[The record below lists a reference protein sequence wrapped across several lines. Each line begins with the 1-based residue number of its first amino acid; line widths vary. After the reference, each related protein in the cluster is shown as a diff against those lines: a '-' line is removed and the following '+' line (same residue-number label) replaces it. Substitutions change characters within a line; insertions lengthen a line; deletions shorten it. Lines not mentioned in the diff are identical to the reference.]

1 MYLQNK
7 LRKIIKQTFSLMT
20 FSENGIAAY
29 LYFTR
34 SYYDVIVTWRHSECC
49 LYIYTDVT
57 IDCLKLWMTIRES
70 VASLSVWLKM
80 TRFHFSNRLTKKLK
94 KPSSKKG
101 SKVPSNVPS
110 TSAEAGGTEE
120 VMSNMVL
127 KTVDSDT
134 KKSCSSSSS
143 CSSFDVA
150 SDITRGSVERIF
162 QVKSFN
168 ILSIIHYIYT
178 EKNSIPW
185 NIACPFPTNSN
196 GPPVQYNNACI
207 YFIIFRKWMATLASQ
222 TPSNTKMP
230 WRRSAKRSWTRS

>member
-7 LRKIIKQTFSLMT
+7 LRKIIKHTFSLMT

-150 SDITRGSVERIF
+150 SDITQGSVERIF

-168 ILSIIHYIYT
+168 ILYIIHYIYT
-178 EKNSIPW
+178 EKKQHPMKN
-185 NIACPFPTNSN
+185 
-196 GPPVQYNNACI
+196 
-207 YFIIFRKWMATLASQ
+207 R
-222 TPSNTKMP
+222 MP
-230 WRRSAKRSWTRS
+230 LPNEFKRSPSPV

>member
-1 MYLQNK
+1 
-7 LRKIIKQTFSLMT
+7 MT

-168 ILSIIHYIYT
+168 ILYIIHYIYT
-178 EKNSIPW
+178 EKKQHPMKYRMPLPNE
-185 NIACPFPTNSN
+185 FKR
-196 GPPVQYNNACI
+196 PPVQYNNACI

>member
-1 MYLQNK
+1 MLPVY
-7 LRKIIKQTFSLMT
+7 I
-20 FSENGIAAY
+20 Y
-29 LYFTR
+29 
-34 SYYDVIVTWRHSECC
+34 WRHNRLSQIV
-49 LYIYTDVT
+49 YDDY
-57 IDCLKLWMTIRES
+57 RES

-150 SDITRGSVERIF
+150 SDITQGSVQRIF

-168 ILSIIHYIYT
+168 ILYIIHYIYT

-185 NIACPFPTNSN
+185 KIACPFPTNSN

-207 YFIIFRKWMATLASQ
+207 YFIISGSGW
-222 TPSNTKMP
+222 PP
-230 WRRSAKRSWTRS
+230 

>member
-57 IDCLKLWMTIRES
+57 IDCLKLYNTIRES

-150 SDITRGSVERIF
+150 SDITQGSVERIF

-168 ILSIIHYIYT
+168 ILYIIHYIYT
-178 EKNSIPW
+178 EKKQHPMKNRMLLH
-185 NIACPFPTNSN
+185 NEF
-196 GPPVQYNNACI
+196 
-207 YFIIFRKWMATLASQ
+207 
-222 TPSNTKMP
+222 
-230 WRRSAKRSWTRS
+230 KRSPSSV

>member
-7 LRKIIKQTFSLMT
+7 FRKIIKQTFSLMT

-150 SDITRGSVERIF
+150 SDITQGSVERIF

-168 ILSIIHYIYT
+168 ILYIIHYIT
-178 EKNSIPW
+178 FIQKKTASHEKLHAPSQRIQTVPQFSITIRAFISLFSGSGW
-185 NIACPFPTNSN
+185 
-196 GPPVQYNNACI
+196 PP
-207 YFIIFRKWMATLASQ
+207 
-222 TPSNTKMP
+222 
-230 WRRSAKRSWTRS
+230 

>member
-57 IDCLKLWMTIRES
+57 IDCLKLRMTIRES

-150 SDITRGSVERIF
+150 SDITQGSVERIF

-168 ILSIIHYIYT
+168 ILYIIQYIYT
-178 EKNSIPW
+178 EKKQHPMKNRM
-185 NIACPFPTNSN
+185 
-196 GPPVQYNNACI
+196 PPPNE
-207 YFIIFRKWMATLASQ
+207 F
-222 TPSNTKMP
+222 
-230 WRRSAKRSWTRS
+230 KRSPSSV

>member
-1 MYLQNK
+1 
-7 LRKIIKQTFSLMT
+7 
-20 FSENGIAAY
+20 
-29 LYFTR
+29 
-34 SYYDVIVTWRHSECC
+34 
-49 LYIYTDVT
+49 
-57 IDCLKLWMTIRES
+57 
-70 VASLSVWLKM
+70 M

-150 SDITRGSVERIF
+150 SDITQGSVERIF

-168 ILSIIHYIYT
+168 ILYIIHYIYT
-178 EKNSIPW
+178 EKKQHPMKYRMSLPNE
-185 NIACPFPTNSN
+185 F
-196 GPPVQYNNACI
+196 
-207 YFIIFRKWMATLASQ
+207 
-222 TPSNTKMP
+222 
-230 WRRSAKRSWTRS
+230 KRSPSSV

>member
-1 MYLQNK
+1 
-7 LRKIIKQTFSLMT
+7 
-20 FSENGIAAY
+20 
-29 LYFTR
+29 
-34 SYYDVIVTWRHSECC
+34 
-49 LYIYTDVT
+49 
-57 IDCLKLWMTIRES
+57 
-70 VASLSVWLKM
+70 M

-101 SKVPSNVPS
+101 SNVPSNVPS

-150 SDITRGSVERIF
+150 SDITQGSVERIF

-168 ILSIIHYIYT
+168 ILYIIHYICT
-178 EKNSIPW
+178 EKTASHEISHAPSQRIQTAPQFSITMRAFISLFSGSGW
-185 NIACPFPTNSN
+185 
-196 GPPVQYNNACI
+196 PP
-207 YFIIFRKWMATLASQ
+207 
-222 TPSNTKMP
+222 
-230 WRRSAKRSWTRS
+230 

>member
-1 MYLQNK
+1 MLP
-7 LRKIIKQTFSLMT
+7 
-20 FSENGIAAY
+20 
-29 LYFTR
+29 
-34 SYYDVIVTWRHSECC
+34 V
-49 LYIYTDVT
+49 YIYRRHNRLPQIVYD
-57 IDCLKLWMTIRES
+57 DYRES

-150 SDITRGSVERIF
+150 SDITQGSVERIF

-168 ILSIIHYIYT
+168 ILYIIHYIYT
-178 EKNSIPW
+178 EKKQHPMKNRMLLP
-185 NIACPFPTNSN
+185 NEF
-196 GPPVQYNNACI
+196 
-207 YFIIFRKWMATLASQ
+207 
-222 TPSNTKMP
+222 
-230 WRRSAKRSWTRS
+230 KRSPSSV

>member
-1 MYLQNK
+1 
-7 LRKIIKQTFSLMT
+7 MT

-150 SDITRGSVERIF
+150 SDITQGSVERIF

-168 ILSIIHYIYT
+168 ILYIIHYIYT
-178 EKNSIPW
+178 EKKPASHEISHAPSQRIQTAPQFSITMR
-185 NIACPFPTNSN
+185 A
-196 GPPVQYNNACI
+196 
-207 YFIIFRKWMATLASQ
+207 FISLFSGSGW
-222 TPSNTKMP
+222 PS
-230 WRRSAKRSWTRS
+230 

>member
-168 ILSIIHYIYT
+168 ILYIIHYICT
-178 EKNSIPW
+178 EKKQHPMKYRMPLPNE
-185 NIACPFPTNSN
+185 FKR
-196 GPPVQYNNACI
+196 PPSSV
-207 YFIIFRKWMATLASQ
+207 
-222 TPSNTKMP
+222 
-230 WRRSAKRSWTRS
+230 